1 MRSRAE
7 RLFQLAVVL
16 LLAFATSGCFTSRY
30 IEQAAAG
37 QNRLNGRGMDI
48 EEIVQH
54 EYLDKR
60 RRDLLAQVPAIK
72 AFGERHGL
80 KHTKNYERYLYVGN
94 VAVVWVVSACD
105 PVRFRPKAWRFPITG
120 SITYTGWFDRKEA
133 VEYAM
138 KLSKG
143 GWDVDVRPSPAYST
157 LGWFDDPVLST
168 MIAPGDEA
176 LGELADVILHET
188 LHATYYVPGQS
199 TLNESVA
206 SFIGDTLAVRY
217 MDETLGPDSKQ
228 KAKFLAGRARGE
240 ARAKRM
246 KAAYAELVD
255 LYASELTKDE
265 KLARKKEIIDRLQLD
280 VMARRPINNASLI
293 QFKTYGSGKEE
304 MQQLLELCGG
314 DMPRLIR
321 TLERLRP
328 IARDAKPHSDPATLL
343 RPVVAQGCAP

>member
-1 MRSRAE
+1 MH
-7 RLFQLAVVL
+7 RLAARFLVL
-16 LLAFATSGCFTSRY
+16 VAIVFSTMGCFTSHY

-48 EEIVQH
+48 AEIVEHQ
-54 EYLDKR
+54 YLDKR
-60 RRDLLAQVPAIK
+60 KRDLLAQVPAIK

-80 KHTKNYERYLYVGN
+80 KHTNNYDRYLYVGHQ
-94 VAVVWVVSACD
+94 AVVWVVSACD
-105 PVRFRPKAWRFPITG
+105 PVRFRPKTWRFPVTG

-133 VEYAM
+133 VEYAW
-138 KLSKG
+138 KLSRG

-157 LGWFDDPVLST
+157 LGWFDDPIVST

-176 LGELADVILHET
+176 LGELADVVLHET

-206 SFIGDTLAVRY
+206 SFVGDTLAVRY

-228 KAKFLAGRARGE
+228 KTKFLAGRAKGE
-240 ARAKRM
+240 ARARRM
-246 KAAYAELVD
+246 KISYAELSE
-255 LYASELTKDE
+255 LYASDLSKDE
-265 KLARKKEIIDRLQLD
+265 KLAKKKEIIDRLQAD
-280 VMARRPINNASLI
+280 VLARRPINNASLI

-304 MQQLLELCGG
+304 MQQLLDACGG

-328 IARDAKPHSDPATLL
+328 IAKEAKPHSDPATLL
-343 RPVVAQGCAP
+343 KPVVAQGCAP